1 MPKNDSLESEQLT
14 DATYYILLS
23 LVQERHGYAIMQYV
37 NDMTENKL
45 NLGPA
50 TLYTLLKKL
59 DEGGYITQTSSGD
72 RKKTY
77 ILTDKG
83 RELVEKELVR
93 REKMVQHGRN
103 VLKGDLGFCF

>member
-37 NDMTENKL
+37 NDMTNNQF

-59 DEGGYITQTSSGD
+59 DESGYIKQTESMD

-77 ILTDKG
+77 ILTEKG
-83 RELVEKELVR
+83 KILLEKELDR
-93 REKMVQHGRN
+93 REEMVRHGREI
-103 VLKGDLGFCF
+103 LQGELTPCF